1 MGVRVKLDARM
12 AELPFA
18 RGGAVFSYCR
28 LSIALRITTSNP
40 HISLAREELSPL
52 FPLWGASSCYHA
64 ATRTPRTR
72 STIAQS
78 KLSDSCGRGI

>member
-28 LSIALRITTSNP
+28 LSIALRITTSNLHRGFVVVIFTGGRRP
-40 HISLAREELSPL
+40 GRDNHVEWIRLL
-52 FPLWGASSCYHA
+52 
-64 ATRTPRTR
+64 TPP
-72 STIAQS
+72 ADWAM
-78 KLSDSCGRGI
+78 L